1 MDTISVSAL
10 RMELPSIIKKIA
22 GGFDR
27 LIVTVSGK
35 PKVAVINLEELES
48 LEETIE
54 ILSVPGALKEI
65 KEGSKEARQGKGTPL
80 EDLIL

>member
-1 MDTISVSAL
+1 MNTIAL
-10 RMELPSIIKKIA
+10 SDLRQNLPSVIKKIA
-22 GGFDR
+22 DGFDR

-65 KEGSKEARQGKGTPL
+65 KEGSREARQGKGTLL